1 MIFAKNKKTCG
12 MMQNPMIGFPLRCN
26 GKRQIISVSA

>member
-1 MIFAKNKKTCG
+1 MIFANKKKACG
-12 MMQNPMIGFPLRCN
+12 IVQNPMIGFPLRCN